1 MKSKKV
7 TKKELQDIRD
17 NQDNIS
23 KLLSNVG
30 KLEFQKNLTLV
41 ELEKINT
48 KMENLK
54 VKLEKKYGSVNIDLE
69 TGNVTPLEE
78 KNAA

>member
-30 KLEFQKNLTLV
+30 KLEFQKNLTLA

-54 VKLEKKYGSVNIDLE
+54 VRLEKKYGSVNIDLE
-69 TGNVTPLEE
+69 TGNVPPLEK

>member
-30 KLEFQKNLTLV
+30 KLEFQKNLTLA

-54 VKLEKKYGSVNIDLE
+54 VRLEKKYGSVNIDLE

>member
-48 KMENLK
+48 KMEHLK

>member
-69 TGNVTPLEE
+69 TGNITPLEE

>member
-30 KLEFQKNLTLV
+30 KLEFYTNR
-41 ELEKINT
+41 
-48 KMENLK
+48 
-54 VKLEKKYGSVNIDLE
+54 
-69 TGNVTPLEE
+69 
-78 KNAA
+78 